1 MRLIKDPQSDNPYL
15 RQGFQN
21 RGEYLRQVAEDYGL
35 PLWKVQAIADLLG
48 PTEDFDGLLV
58 SLPDSMYDV

>member
-1 MRLIKDPQSDNPYL
+1 MRLAKDPQSVNPYL

-35 PLWKVQAIADLLG
+35 PLWKVWQVADLLG
-48 PTEDFDGLLV
+48 PNEDFDGLLV
-58 SLPDSMYDV
+58 SLPDSQLE